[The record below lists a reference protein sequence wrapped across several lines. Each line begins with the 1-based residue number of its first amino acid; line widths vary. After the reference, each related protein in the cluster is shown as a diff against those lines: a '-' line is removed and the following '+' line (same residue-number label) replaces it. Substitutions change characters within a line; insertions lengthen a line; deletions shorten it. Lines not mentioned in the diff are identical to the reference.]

1 MRIEYTFG
9 LDSVEIPYFSVE
21 SMEGPEK
28 LFRLAT
34 LVLNV
39 LEVKRRVDV
48 IFHSPNQSDLPKKIQ
63 AFGTILGSAPN
74 APAVEFVPGG
84 DGSLGSS
91 YYRWVT
97 IRKRA

>member
-9 LDSVEIPYFSVE
+9 LDNVEIPYFSVE

-34 LVLNV
+34 LILNV

-63 AFGTILGSAPN
+63 AFELILGSAPN
-74 APAVEFVPGG
+74 SPDVEFAPGVE
-84 DGSLGSS
+84 GSLGSS
-91 YYRWVT
+91 YYRWVS
-97 IRKRA
+97 IRRTR

>member
-9 LDSVEIPYFSVE
+9 LDNVEIPYFAVE

-63 AFGTILGSAPN
+63 AFETILGSAPQ
-74 APAVEFVPGG
+74 APAVEFAPGRE
-84 DGSLGSS
+84 GSLGSS
-91 YYRWVT
+91 YYRWMT
-97 IRKRA
+97 IRKR

>member
-9 LDSVEIPYFSVE
+9 LDNVEIPYFSVE

-48 IFHSPNQSDLPKKIQ
+48 IFHSPNQSDLPKKTQ
-63 AFGTILGSAPN
+63 AFETILGSAPQ
-74 APAVEFVPGG
+74 APVVDFATGRE
-84 DGSLGSS
+84 DSLGSS

-97 IRKRA
+97 IRKR

>member
-1 MRIEYTFG
+1 MRIEYNFG
-9 LDSVEIPYFSVE
+9 LDNVEIPYFSVE

-39 LEVKRRVDV
+39 LEAKRRVDI

-63 AFGTILGSAPN
+63 AFETILGSAPN
-74 APAVEFVPGG
+74 APDVEFLAGG
-84 DGSLGSS
+84 DGLLGSS
-91 YYRWVT
+91 YYRWMSLR
-97 IRKRA
+97 RKG

>member
-9 LDSVEIPYFSVE
+9 LDNVEIPYFSVE

-63 AFGTILGSAPN
+63 AFETILGSAPQ
-74 APAVEFVPGG
+74 APAVDFAPGRE
-84 DGSLGSS
+84 GSLGSS
-91 YYRWVT
+91 YYRWMT
-97 IRKRA
+97 IRKP

>member
-9 LDSVEIPYFSVE
+9 LDNVEIPYFSVE

-63 AFGTILGSAPN
+63 AFETILGSAPQ
-74 APAVEFVPGG
+74 APAVEFVPGREG
-84 DGSLGSS
+84 PLGSS
-91 YYRWVT
+91 YYRWMT
-97 IRKRA
+97 IRKR